1 VDWRLDVLDLVDAGD
16 EVVAVLHQS
25 GTSKTTGL
33 QVDMDFAQLWTVENG
48 KQTYMRMYA
57 DPGEALRAA
66 GPGLGG
72 FAVDEPQ
79 RLGPAP

>member
-1 VDWRLDVLDLVDAGD
+1 MDWRLDVLDLVDAGD

-57 DPGEALRAA
+57 DPEEALRAA
-66 GPGLGG
+66 GLG
-72 FAVDEPQ
+72 
-79 RLGPAP
+79 